1 MIKSILVPMGTS
13 TSSQAALKTA
23 VSIANLFRAELRL
36 CYVEDISKMKEVL
49 KAFRGAGGG
58 VSMAMPGLD
67 GEQKE
72 LKKLEEEIERE
83 KAEVQKLYEEIK
95 EKIEGEH
102 SFIVKTGMVAEEI
115 LTEAKTVDLLVMGEA
130 LKEDKEGVI
139 QKSVFDV
146 IQKAKKP
153 MITLNEGDSLG
164 KNILIAYDGSVSADN
179 ALKVAG
185 DFIEFL
191 SPKVFVLSVKKNEAD
206 AKELFEKAEKNLS
219 EAKAEMIWKSGKAGE
234 AILETV
240 KEKEISFV
248 IMGGYGDNKLKEFF
262 LGSTTEVILKKL
274 DIPVMVCNA

>member
-1 MIKSILVPMGTS
+1 MIKSVLVPMGTS
-13 TSSQAALKTA
+13 KSSQAALKTA
-23 VSIANLFRAELRL
+23 VNIANLFKAKLCL
-36 CYVEDISKMKEVL
+36 CYVEDISKIKEVL

-58 VSMAMPGLD
+58 VSMGMPGLE

-72 LKKLEEEIERE
+72 LKKLEEEIEKE
-83 KAEVQKLYEEIK
+83 KAEVQKFYEEIK

-115 LTEAKTVDLLVMGEA
+115 LKEAETVDLLVMGEA

-139 QKSVFDV
+139 QKSVFHV

-185 DFIEFL
+185 DFIEVL

-219 EAKAEMIWKSGKAGE
+219 EAKAEMVWKSGKAGE